1 MMQEKISPFTPGSP
15 ARADL
20 FAGRE
25 GQIWEVSNYLTQ
37 AAHGRMENVFLV
49 GDRGIGKSSF
59 ASFILEKARAG
70 DNFVGVHVHWGGANT
85 LEEMARRVVEEL
97 VNEIRRYS
105 WHDELMRFVREH
117 VRSVGVFGA
126 RLEFQP
132 PRQDLAHIVSSFPNV
147 LGDFLARIVEHNKGA
162 IIILDDINGL
172 AETPMFAHWYK
183 SMADYVATHFES
195 YPVLIMVSGL
205 PENRVQL
212 ADHQPSLLRVFRVIE
227 LGRLSDWEVENFFGK
242 AFSQA
247 GIRIESDAMS
257 VMVVYSG
264 GLPAMMQEIGNAV
277 FWEDQDG
284 VVDLGDAIEG
294 VFNAAMDVGR
304 KYLNPKVYDTFRN
317 ERYQAIIRKLGTYPV
332 QQGFT
337 RRQVADSLTSE
348 ELRVFDNF
356 LRRLRELRVVEMD
369 HQGGRGAYRYTNQIF
384 PVYMLIEAERR
395 LHLR

>member
-25 GQIWEVSNYLTQ
+25 RQIWEVSNYLTQ
-37 AAHGRMENVFLV
+37 AAHGRMENVFLI

-59 ASFILEKARAG
+59 ASYILEKARASN
-70 DNFVGVHVHWGGANT
+70 DMVGVHVHLGGADT

-97 VNEIRRYS
+97 VNEVSRHS
-105 WHDELMRFVREH
+105 WRNELTGFVREH
-117 VRSVGVFGA
+117 VRSVDLLG
-126 RLEFQP
+126 LTMEFHP
-132 PRQDLAHIVSSFPNV
+132 PREDLAHIVSRFPNV
-147 LGDFLARIVEHNKGA
+147 LDQFLTRIKEHNAGA

-195 YPVLIMVSGL
+195 YPALIMVSGL

-212 ADHQPSLLRVFRVIE
+212 SNHQPSLLRVFRVIE
-227 LGRLSDWEVENFFGK
+227 LDRLSDGEVEYFFDN
-242 AFSQA
+242 AFSQL
-247 GIRIESDAMS
+247 GIRVKPDAMR
-257 VMVVYSG
+257 VMVRYAS
-264 GLPAMMQEIGNAV
+264 GLPVMMQEIGDAV
-277 FWEDQDG
+277 FWEDRDG
-284 VVDLGDAIEG
+284 VVNRDDAGEG
-294 VFNAAMDVGR
+294 VVGAAKKVGQ
-304 KYLNPKVYDTFRN
+304 KYLNPNVYNALRS
-317 ERYQAIIRKLGTYPV
+317 ERYQTIIRKLGDYPV

-356 LRRLRELRVVEMD
+356 LRRLRELGVVEAD
-369 HQGGRGAYRYTNQIF
+369 PQGDRGAYRYTNLIF
-384 PVYMLIEAERR
+384 PVYMRVESLERSR
-395 LHLR
+395 LR

>member
-1 MMQEKISPFTPGSP
+1 MVQERISPFTPGSP

-37 AAHGRMENVFLV
+37 AAHGRMENVFLI

-59 ASFILEKARAG
+59 ASFILEKARASN
-70 DNFVGVHVHWGGANT
+70 DFVGAHVHLGGANT
-85 LEEMARRVVEEL
+85 LEEMARRVIEEL

-126 RLEFQP
+126 RLEFNP
-132 PRQDLAHIVSSFPNV
+132 PRENLAHIVSSFPNV
-147 LGDFLARIVEHNKGA
+147 LGDFLARIREHNKGA

-172 AETPMFAHWYK
+172 AETPMFANWYK

-195 YPVLIMVSGL
+195 YPALIMVSGL
-205 PENRVQL
+205 RENREQL
-212 ADHQPSLLRVFRVIE
+212 ANHQPSLLRVFRLIE
-227 LGRLSDWEVENFFGK
+227 LERLSDGEVENFFEK

-247 GIRIESDAMS
+247 GVRVESDAMRL
-257 VMVVYSG
+257 MVVYSG

-284 VVDLGDAIEG
+284 VVNLGDALEG
-294 VFNAAMDVGR
+294 VVSAAMDVGR
-304 KYLNPKVYDTFRN
+304 RYLNPKVYDTFRN
-317 ERYQAIIRKLGTYPV
+317 ERYQAIIRKLTDYPV
-332 QQGFT
+332 RQGFI
-337 RRQVADSLTSE
+337 RRQVAERLTLE
-348 ELRVFDNF
+348 ERKAFDNF
-356 LRRLRELRVVEMD
+356 LRRLRELGVVEVD
-369 HQGGRGAYRYTNQIF
+369 PQGGRGAYRYTNLIF
-384 PVYMLIEAERR
+384 PVYMLVESQAHSRE
-395 LHLR
+395 

>member
-25 GQIWEVSNYLTQ
+25 SQIWEVSNYLTQ
-37 AAHGRMENVFLV
+37 AAHGRMENVFLI

-59 ASFILEKARAG
+59 ASFILEKARASE
-70 DNFVGVHVHWGGANT
+70 NFVGAHVHLGGANT

-105 WHDELMRFVREH
+105 WHDELMRFIREH

-132 PRQDLAHIVSSFPNV
+132 PSQDLAHIVSSFPNV
-147 LGDFLARIVEHNKGA
+147 LGDFLARIGEHNKGA

-195 YPVLIMVSGL
+195 YPALIMVSGL

-212 ADHQPSLLRVFRVIE
+212 ANHQPSLLRVFRVIE
-227 LGRLSDWEVENFFGK
+227 LDRLSDGEVEYFFDN
-242 AFSQA
+242 AFSQL
-247 GIRIESDAMS
+247 GIRVKPDAMR
-257 VMVVYSG
+257 VMVRYAS
-264 GLPAMMQEIGNAV
+264 GLPVMMQEIGDAV
-277 FWEDQDG
+277 FWEDRDG
-284 VVDLGDAIEG
+284 VVNRDDAGEG
-294 VFNAAMDVGR
+294 VVGAAKKVGQ
-304 KYLNPKVYDTFRN
+304 KYLNPNVYNALRS
-317 ERYQAIIRKLGTYPV
+317 ERYQTIIRKLGDYPV

-356 LRRLRELRVVEMD
+356 LRRLRELGVVEAD
-369 HQGGRGAYRYTNQIF
+369 PQGDRGAYRYTNLIF
-384 PVYMLIEAERR
+384 PVYMRVESQRR
-395 LHLR
+395 SRLR